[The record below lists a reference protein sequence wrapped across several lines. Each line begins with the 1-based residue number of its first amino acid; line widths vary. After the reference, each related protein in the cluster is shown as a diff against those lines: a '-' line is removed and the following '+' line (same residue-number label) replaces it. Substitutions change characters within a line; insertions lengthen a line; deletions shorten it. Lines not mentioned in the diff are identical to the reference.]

1 MMTASLKLFYCEI
14 AGVFSRFRLK
24 AFRFHVQHS
33 DLNASW
39 VSFHRA
45 AFSSI
50 FFSSSKSYHL
60 FQLGVFCS
68 PLNSRRSSGYCFTP
82 CFLSF
87 LVSMIRSH
95 FLESSPVSLGERA
108 LHSPLFPLCAYPSP
122 LHLLCTSAQGR
133 QPEQHGWSTDGKLTG
148 IPQK

>member
-68 PLNSRRSSGYCFTP
+68 PLNSRHSSGYCFTP

-95 FLESSPVSLGERA
+95 FLESSPVSLGEVHYILLSFRSVLIHPHCIYCAFQHRGGSQSSTGRA
-108 LHSPLFPLCAYPSP
+108 
-122 LHLLCTSAQGR
+122 QM
-133 QPEQHGWSTDGKLTG
+133 EN
-148 IPQK
+148 